1 MCEWPQHRAAR
12 PAVGKAVQVLAMN
25 LRREL
30 ALVTVG
36 VRSQHPQRE
45 VGPPVEEAAQATA
58 RYTTFTLHVAI
69 AGEAPHP
76 CIHQHEPSD
85 SFGMPQAQREADG
98 AAVIVDDERQ
108 WFRVESLDE
117 LREVVGVSI
126 GGIGEISGPIG
137 QTESDMV
144 GGDASVCGR
153 KRSGSGAATRKT
165 RLEFRGRTGSARRRP
180 RPRSAFGRRGGPSTC
195 SKMDR
200 LIDRW
205 RARRVSS
212 LKCGAPVV
220 KGPEMRVTYA
230 WTH

>member
-1 MCEWPQHRAAR
+1 MACEWPQHRARAQR
-12 PAVGKAVQVLAMN
+12 SAKRSRALAMN

-36 VRSQHPQRE
+36 AYGVSTRSELAHR
-45 VGPPVEEAAQATA
+45 EEAPQATA

-98 AAVIVDDERQ
+98 AAVIMDDERQ

-126 GGIGEISGPIG
+126 GGIDEISGPIG

-144 GGDASVCGR
+144 GGDASVWAQTL
-153 KRSGSGAATRKT
+153 GSGAATERPGWSSVDEQD
-165 RLEFRGRTGSARRRP
+165 RLAAGP
-180 RPRSAFGRRGGPSTC
+180 RPRSIRPTGRSIHLLENG
-195 SKMDR
+195 
-200 LIDRW
+200 
-205 RARRVSS
+205 
-212 LKCGAPVV
+212 
-220 KGPEMRVTYA
+220 
-230 WTH
+230 